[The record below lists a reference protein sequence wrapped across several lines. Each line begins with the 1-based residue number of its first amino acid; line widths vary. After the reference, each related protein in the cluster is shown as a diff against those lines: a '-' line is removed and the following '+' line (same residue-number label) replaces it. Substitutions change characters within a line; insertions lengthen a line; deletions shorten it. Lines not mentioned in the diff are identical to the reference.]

1 MTETTYKVVDYPIL
15 PKYFL
20 GDKSARSLE
29 KLVKIASESEVN
41 LLEEKINQRIS
52 NKERNMPGWVPAS
65 IGVIA
70 LIGVADLTIGYHLN
84 SPGIKLIGLAASAGA
99 LVISPLFGLVYYHQT
114 IDTNKAKKYIDRK
127 KGKIA

>member
-1 MTETTYKVVDYPIL
+1 MKDVNIKEALAVGSGFGYYSLSSIIITKFHGETL
-15 PKYFL
+15 
-20 GDKSARSLE
+20 
-29 KLVKIASESEVN
+29 
-41 LLEEKINQRIS
+41 
-52 NKERNMPGWVPAS
+52 
-65 IGVIA
+65 GVIA